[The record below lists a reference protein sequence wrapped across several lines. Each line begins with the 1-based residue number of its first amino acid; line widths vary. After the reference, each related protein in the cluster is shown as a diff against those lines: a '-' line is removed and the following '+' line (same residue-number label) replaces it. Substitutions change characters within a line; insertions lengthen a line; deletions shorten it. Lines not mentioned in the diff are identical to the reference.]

1 MARISS
7 IFRTLPAL
15 STSKPDLIQH
25 SAMTNKEIANAFKYL
40 ADLMELH
47 QENPFKIRSYRNA
60 YLLIRKWPT
69 PLEGLSE
76 SELSQLKGIGKAIS
90 SKIVELTE
98 TGTLKTIQKYETL
111 TPEGVREILKVP
123 GIGPKKVRVLWK
135 ELGAESVG
143 ELLYACNEN
152 RLVELKGFGLK
163 TQEDLKKKLAYYEKS
178 KGSYLYAS
186 IEDEALQL
194 LEKFKTANP
203 GLRIELTGA
212 IRRKDPVLP
221 GIELL
226 VAGQPALE
234 AFLEELH
241 FDEENQ
247 PAYRAKT
254 PEQETTVMVYTC
266 APDEF
271 GSKQFLYTA
280 TADFLKQFVEAFKDK
295 NFKNLAEEKQVFEMA
310 GLPFIE
316 PELRSDPH
324 FLHLA
329 SQNSLP
335 ILIETG
341 DIKGVIHSHSTY
353 SDGINSLEEMAQ
365 KCIELGYEYLVISD
379 HSKSA
384 FYANGLKED
393 RLEQQW
399 KEVDELNARLAPFKI
414 FKSIESDI
422 LNDGSLDYEDEV
434 LAKFDLV
441 IASVHSNL
449 RMDKEKATQ
458 RLLEAIRNPYTT
470 ILGHPTGRLLL
481 SREGYPVDHKAI
493 IDACAEHGVIIELN
507 ANPYRLDLDWTWI
520 PYALEKGVMISI
532 NPDAHSTGGI
542 EHIKYGVYA
551 ARKGGL
557 DASSCLSAYSLSAI
571 EKLLQKRG

>member
-1 MARISS
+1 M
-7 IFRTLPAL
+7 PASL
-15 STSKPDLIQH
+15 KSKSDSFQAI
-25 SAMTNKEIANAFKYL
+25 AMTNKEIANAFKYL

-47 QENPFKIRSYRNA
+47 QENPFKIKSYRNA
-60 YLLIRKWPT
+60 YLLIRKWPS
-69 PLEGLSE
+69 PLAGLSE
-76 SELSQLKGIGKAIS
+76 AELSKLKGIGKAIS
-90 SKIVELTE
+90 SKIVELNE
-98 TGTLKTIQKYETL
+98 TGTLKTIQKYEAM

-163 TQEDLKKKLAYYEKS
+163 TQEDLRKKLAYYEAS
-178 KGSYLYAS
+178 KGSYLLAS
-186 IEDEALQL
+186 IEEEAEELIEQL
-194 LEKFKTANP
+194 RKTHP
-203 GLRIELTGA
+203 GVRMELTGA
-212 IRRKDPVLP
+212 MRRKDPVLP
-221 GIELL
+221 GIEILA
-226 VAGQPALE
+226 AGEVKLDTILTE
-234 AFLEELH
+234 VH

-247 PAYRAKT
+247 PAYRGKT
-254 PEQETTVMVYTC
+254 PAHGTTVMVYTC
-266 APDEF
+266 SPEEF

-280 TADFLKQFVEAFKDK
+280 TPDFLKQFVAKFKDH
-295 NFKNLAEEKQVFEMA
+295 NFKDLKEEQQVFEKA
-310 GLPFIE
+310 GLPFIA

-324 FLHLA
+324 FLNLA
-329 SQNSLP
+329 AQNRLP
-335 ILIETG
+335 ELIEAE
-341 DIKGVIHSHSTY
+341 DIKGVIHAHSTY

-365 KCIELGYEYLVISD
+365 KCMELGYEYLVISD

-384 FYANGLKED
+384 FYANGLREE

-399 KEVDELNARLAPFKI
+399 SEIDALNDKLAPFRI

-422 LNDGSLDYEDEV
+422 LNDGSLDYSDEV

-458 RLLEAIRNPYTT
+458 RLLTAIKNPYTT

-481 SREGYPVDHKAI
+481 SREGYPIDHQAI
-493 IDACAEHGVIIELN
+493 IDACAENGVVIELN

-520 PYALEKGVMISI
+520 PYALEKGVLISI

-557 DASSCLSAYSLSAI
+557 DATHCFSSFTLHQL
-571 EKLLQKRG
+571 EKLLKEKA